1 MTWSPRCESRVLRAG
16 PAAVGRIIP
25 GGDLHEKYC
34 GWLDKVAAFMLSL
47 RTDAGEYVPVL
58 FRPFHEHT
66 GNGFW
71 WGKGNCTA
79 EEYIAL
85 WRFTLEYLRDT
96 KGVHN
101 LLYVYSPDI
110 VSSQD
115 NYLEFWPGD
124 AYVDVLGLDAYD
136 RSSWAIETNGLR
148 LMRLLKHIAYLKN
161 KPFAFT
167 ETGLENNTSQS
178 KWWTEKLSKAIA
190 GIPVAYVL
198 VWRNKDTNHF
208 FGPYPGCVSEEDFK
222 TFVAG
227 EQILLEK
234 EPVNTSEESD
244 HDSIPEITYWHE
256 DFEYGTEEDHL
267 DRWVI
272 PIDKAE
278 FLAASANYK
287 NIQPD
292 STVQLPTDQGSYS
305 VSLENGHT
313 KVLSDC
319 YEQSDAY
326 RKYLYKGY
334 LAEMNCYVFEYEGLE
349 WEGISYVSKANGEEY
364 GLRTQALFS
373 LNQNCYCVDACTELE
388 GERAGIIK
396 VFQVSGGEFKFMFG
410 LWSDKIFP
418 QTVCWKDNIT
428 LYVKALREE
437 NGADQTYYYKIPLD
451 QVQ

>member
-1 MTWSPRCESRVLRAG
+1 MNKLLFIVFAAFSAACSDTPPLPADPQATSETRALYRNLFRIADEGVMFGHQDDALYGHDWKYEEGRSDVRECCGDYPAVFGWELGGLETGADRSIDDVPFAEITRLLCAAYGRGAVNTVSWHPQNPESGASAWDG
-16 PAAVGRIIP
+16 KTATAVSSILPDGANHAQFR
-25 GGDLHEKYC
+25 L
-34 GWLDKVAAFMLSL
+34 WLDRL
-47 RTDAGEYVPVL
+47 AGFFVGLKSADGTCVPVL

-79 EEYIAL
+79 EEYIAP

-190 GIPVAYVL
+190 GVPVAYVL

-234 EPVNTSEESD
+234 D
-244 HDSIPEITYWHE
+244 I
-256 DFEYGTEEDHL
+256 
-267 DRWVI
+267 
-272 PIDKAE
+272 
-278 FLAASANYK
+278 
-287 NIQPD
+287 
-292 STVQLPTDQGSYS
+292 
-305 VSLENGHT
+305 
-313 KVLSDC
+313 
-319 YEQSDAY
+319 
-326 RKYLYKGY
+326 
-334 LAEMNCYVFEYEGLE
+334 
-349 WEGISYVSKANGEEY
+349 
-364 GLRTQALFS
+364 
-373 LNQNCYCVDACTELE
+373 
-388 GERAGIIK
+388 AGIY
-396 VFQVSGGEFKFMFG
+396 E
-410 LWSDKIFP
+410 
-418 QTVCWKDNIT
+418 
-428 LYVKALREE
+428 
-437 NGADQTYYYKIPLD
+437 
-451 QVQ
+451 

>member
-1 MTWSPRCESRVLRAG
+1 MSSIL
-16 PAAVGRIIP
+16 P
-25 GGDLHEKYC
+25 GGANHAQFRL
-34 GWLDKVAAFMLSL
+34 WLDRL
-47 RTDAGEYVPVL
+47 AGFFVGLKSADGTCVPVL

-190 GIPVAYVL
+190 GVPVAYVL

-234 EPVNTSEESD
+234 D
-244 HDSIPEITYWHE
+244 I
-256 DFEYGTEEDHL
+256 
-267 DRWVI
+267 
-272 PIDKAE
+272 
-278 FLAASANYK
+278 
-287 NIQPD
+287 
-292 STVQLPTDQGSYS
+292 
-305 VSLENGHT
+305 
-313 KVLSDC
+313 
-319 YEQSDAY
+319 
-326 RKYLYKGY
+326 
-334 LAEMNCYVFEYEGLE
+334 
-349 WEGISYVSKANGEEY
+349 
-364 GLRTQALFS
+364 
-373 LNQNCYCVDACTELE
+373 
-388 GERAGIIK
+388 AGIY
-396 VFQVSGGEFKFMFG
+396 E
-410 LWSDKIFP
+410 
-418 QTVCWKDNIT
+418 
-428 LYVKALREE
+428 
-437 NGADQTYYYKIPLD
+437 
-451 QVQ
+451 

>member
-1 MTWSPRCESRVLRAG
+1 MNRKWILITLCIILLSGCINFGKRSSTPKTQSPGNETEQSEHAISQHWIGSYSLYILSGETIQEDASNIG
-16 PAAVGRIIP
+16 VGYDFEIQ
-25 GGDLHEKYC
+25 DSM
-34 GWLDKVAAFMLSL
+34 VSF
-47 RTDAGEYVPVL
+47 
-58 FRPFHEHT
+58 
-66 GNGFW
+66 
-71 WGKGNCTA
+71 TA
-79 EEYIAL
+79 EGFQTFFVCECSIRESKDQL
-85 WRFTLEYLRDT
+85 L
-96 KGVHN
+96 
-101 LLYVYSPDI
+101 LLYKRKIEETTTVPFRNEGDTVALIICEQGKYYVQSP
-110 VSSQD
+110 V
-115 NYLEFWPGD
+115 
-124 AYVDVLGLDAYD
+124 
-136 RSSWAIETNGLR
+136 
-148 LMRLLKHIAYLKN
+148 
-161 KPFAFT
+161 
-167 ETGLENNTSQS
+167 
-178 KWWTEKLSKAIA
+178 
-190 GIPVAYVL
+190 IPVAGWVY
-198 VWRNKDTNHF
+198 NQK
-208 FGPYPGCVSEEDFK
+208 
-222 TFVAG
+222 
-227 EQILLEK
+227 ILLEK

-244 HDSIPEITYWHE
+244 HDSIPEITYCHE

-272 PIDKAE
+272 PIDEAE

-418 QTVCWKDNIT
+418 QTVCWKDNTT

>member
-1 MTWSPRCESRVLRAG
+1 MNRKWILITLCIILLSGYINFGKRSSTPKTQSPGNETEQSEHAISQHWIGSYSLYILSGGTIQEDASNIGVGYDFEIQDSMVSFTAAGFQTFFVCECSVR
-16 PAAVGRIIP
+16 
-25 GGDLHEKYC
+25 E
-34 GWLDKVAAFMLSL
+34 
-47 RTDAGEYVPVL
+47 
-58 FRPFHEHT
+58 
-66 GNGFW
+66 
-71 WGKGNCTA
+71 GKDR
-79 EEYIAL
+79 L
-85 WRFTLEYLRDT
+85 L
-96 KGVHN
+96 
-101 LLYVYSPDI
+101 LLYKRKIEETTTVPFKNEGDTVALITCEQGKYYVQSPVIPITGWVYN
-110 VSSQD
+110 Q
-115 NYLEFWPGD
+115 
-124 AYVDVLGLDAYD
+124 
-136 RSSWAIETNGLR
+136 
-148 LMRLLKHIAYLKN
+148 K
-161 KPFAFT
+161 
-167 ETGLENNTSQS
+167 
-178 KWWTEKLSKAIA
+178 
-190 GIPVAYVL
+190 
-198 VWRNKDTNHF
+198 
-208 FGPYPGCVSEEDFK
+208 
-222 TFVAG
+222 
-227 EQILLEK
+227 ILLEK

-272 PIDKAE
+272 PIDEAE

>member
-1 MTWSPRCESRVLRAG
+1 MNKLLFIVFAAFSAACSDTTPLPADPQATPETRALYRNLFRIADEGVMFGHQDDALYGHDWKYEEGRSDVRECCGDYPAVFGWELGGLETGADRSIDDVPFAEIPRLLCAAYGRGAVNTVSWHPQNPESGASAWDG
-16 PAAVGRIIP
+16 KTATAVSSILP
-25 GGDLHEKYC
+25 GGANHAQFRL
-34 GWLDKVAAFMLSL
+34 WLDRL
-47 RTDAGEYVPVL
+47 AGFFVGLKSADGTCVPVL

-234 EPVNTSEESD
+234 D
-244 HDSIPEITYWHE
+244 I
-256 DFEYGTEEDHL
+256 
-267 DRWVI
+267 
-272 PIDKAE
+272 
-278 FLAASANYK
+278 
-287 NIQPD
+287 
-292 STVQLPTDQGSYS
+292 
-305 VSLENGHT
+305 
-313 KVLSDC
+313 
-319 YEQSDAY
+319 
-326 RKYLYKGY
+326 
-334 LAEMNCYVFEYEGLE
+334 
-349 WEGISYVSKANGEEY
+349 
-364 GLRTQALFS
+364 
-373 LNQNCYCVDACTELE
+373 
-388 GERAGIIK
+388 AGIY
-396 VFQVSGGEFKFMFG
+396 E
-410 LWSDKIFP
+410 
-418 QTVCWKDNIT
+418 
-428 LYVKALREE
+428 
-437 NGADQTYYYKIPLD
+437 
-451 QVQ
+451 

>member
-1 MTWSPRCESRVLRAG
+1 MNKLLFIVFAAFSAACSDTPPLPADPQATPETRALYRNLFRIADEGVMFGHQDDALYGHDWKYEEGRSDVRECCGDYPAVFGWELGGLETGADRSIDDVPFAEITRLLCAAYGRGAVNTVSWHPQNPESGASAWDG
-16 PAAVGRIIP
+16 KTSTAVSSILP
-25 GGDLHEKYC
+25 GGANHAQFRL
-34 GWLDKVAAFMLSL
+34 WLDRL
-47 RTDAGEYVPVL
+47 AGFFVGLKSADGTCVPVL

-124 AYVDVLGLDAYD
+124 AYVDILGLDAYD

-190 GIPVAYVL
+190 GVPVAYVL

-234 EPVNTSEESD
+234 D
-244 HDSIPEITYWHE
+244 I
-256 DFEYGTEEDHL
+256 
-267 DRWVI
+267 
-272 PIDKAE
+272 
-278 FLAASANYK
+278 
-287 NIQPD
+287 
-292 STVQLPTDQGSYS
+292 
-305 VSLENGHT
+305 
-313 KVLSDC
+313 
-319 YEQSDAY
+319 
-326 RKYLYKGY
+326 
-334 LAEMNCYVFEYEGLE
+334 
-349 WEGISYVSKANGEEY
+349 
-364 GLRTQALFS
+364 
-373 LNQNCYCVDACTELE
+373 
-388 GERAGIIK
+388 AGIY
-396 VFQVSGGEFKFMFG
+396 E
-410 LWSDKIFP
+410 
-418 QTVCWKDNIT
+418 
-428 LYVKALREE
+428 
-437 NGADQTYYYKIPLD
+437 
-451 QVQ
+451 

>member
-1 MTWSPRCESRVLRAG
+1 MNKLLFIVFAAFSAACSDTTPLPADPQATPETRALYRNLFRIADEGVMFGHQYVALYGHDWKYEEGRSDVRECCGDYPAVFGWELGGLETGADRSIDDVPFAEITRLLCAAYGRGAVNTVSWHPQNPESGASAWDG
-16 PAAVGRIIP
+16 KTSTAVSSILP
-25 GGDLHEKYC
+25 GGANHAQFRL
-34 GWLDKVAAFMLSL
+34 WLDRL
-47 RTDAGEYVPVL
+47 AGFFVGLKSADGTCAPVL

-167 ETGLENNTSQS
+167 ETGLENNTSQA

-234 EPVNTSEESD
+234 D
-244 HDSIPEITYWHE
+244 I
-256 DFEYGTEEDHL
+256 
-267 DRWVI
+267 
-272 PIDKAE
+272 
-278 FLAASANYK
+278 
-287 NIQPD
+287 
-292 STVQLPTDQGSYS
+292 
-305 VSLENGHT
+305 
-313 KVLSDC
+313 
-319 YEQSDAY
+319 
-326 RKYLYKGY
+326 
-334 LAEMNCYVFEYEGLE
+334 
-349 WEGISYVSKANGEEY
+349 
-364 GLRTQALFS
+364 
-373 LNQNCYCVDACTELE
+373 
-388 GERAGIIK
+388 AGIY
-396 VFQVSGGEFKFMFG
+396 E
-410 LWSDKIFP
+410 
-418 QTVCWKDNIT
+418 
-428 LYVKALREE
+428 
-437 NGADQTYYYKIPLD
+437 
-451 QVQ
+451 

>member
-1 MTWSPRCESRVLRAG
+1 MWKQILYLSWLVAAGCSDIADREYPEPQPAPAATTDSQATVQTRNLLGNLRSIAENGGTLFGHQCSSLYGIGWSGDVARSDVKSICGDYPAMMGWDLAQIELWELDPNSPTGADNDAKNIDGDKFTDIRNRILEAYARGGVTTIGWHTTNPATG
-16 PAAVGRIIP
+16 GTAWDVTAAVGRIIP

-161 KPFAFT
+161 
-167 ETGLENNTSQS
+167 
-178 KWWTEKLSKAIA
+178 
-190 GIPVAYVL
+190 
-198 VWRNKDTNHF
+198 
-208 FGPYPGCVSEEDFK
+208 
-222 TFVAG
+222 
-227 EQILLEK
+227 
-234 EPVNTSEESD
+234 
-244 HDSIPEITYWHE
+244 
-256 DFEYGTEEDHL
+256 
-267 DRWVI
+267 
-272 PIDKAE
+272 
-278 FLAASANYK
+278 
-287 NIQPD
+287 
-292 STVQLPTDQGSYS
+292 
-305 VSLENGHT
+305 
-313 KVLSDC
+313 
-319 YEQSDAY
+319 
-326 RKYLYKGY
+326 
-334 LAEMNCYVFEYEGLE
+334 
-349 WEGISYVSKANGEEY
+349 
-364 GLRTQALFS
+364 
-373 LNQNCYCVDACTELE
+373 
-388 GERAGIIK
+388 
-396 VFQVSGGEFKFMFG
+396 
-410 LWSDKIFP
+410 
-418 QTVCWKDNIT
+418 
-428 LYVKALREE
+428 
-437 NGADQTYYYKIPLD
+437 
-451 QVQ
+451 

>member
-1 MTWSPRCESRVLRAG
+1 MGNVRPLRRLNH
-16 PAAVGRIIP
+16 PATKPNNQNTPSVSIGLGAI
-25 GGDLHEKYC
+25 L
-34 GWLDKVAAFMLSL
+34 
-47 RTDAGEYVPVL
+47 
-58 FRPFHEHT
+58 
-66 GNGFW
+66 
-71 WGKGNCTA
+71 
-79 EEYIAL
+79 YI
-85 WRFTLEYLRDT
+85 
-96 KGVHN
+96 
-101 LLYVYSPDI
+101 
-110 VSSQD
+110 SSQ
-115 NYLEFWPGD
+115 E
-124 AYVDVLGLDAYD
+124 
-136 RSSWAIETNGLR
+136 
-148 LMRLLKHIAYLKN
+148 
-161 KPFAFT
+161 KPFKKMPATSESVMILKFRIRWFLLQQQAFRRFSCVNAVPFKNEGDT
-167 ETGLENNTSQS
+167 VALITCEQGKYYVQSPVIPITGWGYNQ
-178 KWWTEKLSKAIA
+178 K
-190 GIPVAYVL
+190 
-198 VWRNKDTNHF
+198 
-208 FGPYPGCVSEEDFK
+208 
-222 TFVAG
+222 
-227 EQILLEK
+227 ILLEK

-272 PIDKAE
+272 PIDEAE

-396 VFQVSGGEFKFMFG
+396 VFQVSGGKFKFMFG

-418 QTVCWKDNIT
+418 QTVCWKDNTT